1 MSIYDLVVSRHL
13 CKVDESEQAN
23 IKPQLRFSLPAT
35 DVMMSPDGRLVVA
48 LSRVDGRFVAQRGN
62 AYVVGRVD
70 IPLTSEQVKTL
81 ECE

>member
-1 MSIYDLVVSRHL
+1 
-13 CKVDESEQAN
+13 
-23 IKPQLRFSLPAT
+23 
-35 DVMMSPDGRLVVA
+35 MSPDGGLLVA

-62 AYVVGRVD
+62 AFVIGRVD